1 MAIAKISGV
10 AVYQIIELLFYRLA
24 CILNRDLKRYCKNY
38 FTFTSRNCAG
48 MNIRFSLFFLIA
60 VILLSSCGSAKYGR
74 DAMLSQD
81 IGEYY
86 KAIERYRIATRK
98 EKDRNKRME
107 YAYQTAECYRF
118 IGDYERAEL
127 YYKNAIRRGY
137 PGKIALLHH
146 AGMLRAT
153 QKYEDAIETYRAY
166 LDSVPGDLQ
175 ALYGLESIRKTQG
188 WVANPTR
195 HIINPIKEINSRES
209 DFSPVFVAGRDNE
222 IIFTSSRNAVTG
234 KQKSMITGQGYTDLF
249 RSTFGVQKQK
259 WETPKLLDEDLIINT
274 EDEEG
279 AATLTSTGEQMIF
292 TRCRY
297 NKNEPLGAELYSS
310 SQSRGSFSDA
320 TRVGVVG
327 DSIVAAHPAF
337 SENEN
342 LLYFVSDMEGG
353 FGGKDIWVAE
363 KKGGSFGNPV
373 NLGDSIN
380 TPGDEMFPF
389 VRDNGELYFSSNYQM
404 GMGGLDIF
412 VAKKDDD
419 GKWIVENMGSPVN
432 SPADDFGIAFVKG
445 ENKGMFTSNRKG
457 SRGDDIYSFVVPPK
471 IYQVEGEVFDKENNS
486 HIDGAT
492 VRIIGTDGTNMKMR
506 AQNGKFKMKLKPETE
521 YVFAAFKDGYLRD
534 KGTANTIGLND
545 SKDFKFELY
554 LAPTDAPI
562 KVNNINYEFARFE
575 LLPESKL
582 ALDTVYQ
589 VLVFNPTITIELMAH
604 TDYVGS
610 ETANFE
616 LSQKRAQSVVDYL
629 IEKGISPQR
638 LVAKGYGETWPKVVT
653 RELTRQYDFLKRNDE
668 LTEDFIKKLTPEQ
681 QQIAN
686 AINRRT
692 EFRVLS
698 TDFIEKFDAEPEK

>member
-1 MAIAKISGV
+1 M
-10 AVYQIIELLFYRLA
+10 
-24 CILNRDLKRYCKNY
+24 
-38 FTFTSRNCAG
+38 G
-48 MNIRFSLFFLIA
+48 MNFRFVVFLLM
-60 VILLSSCGSAKYGR
+60 VIILSSCGSAKFGR

-86 KAIERYRIATRK
+86 KAIERYRKATRK
-98 EKDRNKRME
+98 EKDREKRVV
-107 YAYQTAECYRF
+107 YAFQTAECYRY

-137 PGKIALLHH
+137 PDNIALLHH
-146 AGMLRAT
+146 ADMLRAT
-153 QKYEDAIETYRAY
+153 QQYEESIESYRMY
-166 LDSVPGDLQ
+166 LDSVPGDERAQ
-175 ALYGLESIRKTQG
+175 IGLESIRKTQD

-209 DFSPVFVAGRDNE
+209 DYSPVFVAGRDNE
-222 IIFTSSRNAVTG
+222 IIFTSSRKGVTG
-234 KQKSMITGQGYTDLF
+234 KRKSMITGQGYTDIF

-259 WETPKLLDEDLIINT
+259 WEVPKLLDENLIINT

-279 AATLTSTGEQMIF
+279 ATTLTSTGEQMIF
-292 TRCRY
+292 TRCRFD
-297 NKNEPLGAELYSS
+297 KTQPLGAELYST
-310 SQSRGSFSDA
+310 SQSRGSFSEPV
-320 TRVGVVG
+320 RVQVVG

-337 SENEN
+337 NQDES

-363 KKGGSFGNPV
+363 KTGGSFSSPV
-373 NLGDSIN
+373 NLGETIN
-380 TPGDEMFPF
+380 TPGDEMFPY
-389 VRDNGELYFSSNYQM
+389 VRDNGELYFASNYHP
-404 GMGGLDIF
+404 GMGGFDLF
-412 VAKKDDD
+412 MAVKDED
-419 GKWIVENMGSPVN
+419 GNWKIENMGSPIN
-432 SPADDFGIAFVKG
+432 SPLDDFGIAYVKG
-445 ENKGMFTSNRKG
+445 EDKGMFTSNRKG
-457 SRGDDIYSFVVPPK
+457 SRGDDIYSFLVPPK
-471 IYQVEGEVFDKENNS
+471 IYEVEGEVFNKENNT

-506 AQNGKFKMKLKPETE
+506 TQNGKFKMKLKPETE

-534 KGTANTIGLND
+534 KASASTIGLAD
-545 SKDFKFELY
+545 SKDFVFELF
-554 LAPTDAPI
+554 LTPTDSPI
-562 KVNNINYEFARFE
+562 KVDNINYEFASFE
-575 LLPESKL
+575 LLPESKT

-589 VLVFNPTITIELMAH
+589 VLIFNPTITIELMAH

-610 ETANFE
+610 DNANFE

-638 LVAKGYGETWPKVVT
+638 LVAKGYGETWPKEVT
-653 RELTRQYDFLKRNDE
+653 RDLARQYDFLKRNDV
-668 LTEDFIKKLTPEQ
+668 LTEEFIKKLTPEQ

-698 TDFIEKFDAEPEK
+698 TDFIERFDAEPEK

>member
-1 MAIAKISGV
+1 MNSRIA
-10 AVYQIIELLFYRLA
+10 
-24 CILNRDLKRYCKNY
+24 
-38 FTFTSRNCAG
+38 
-48 MNIRFSLFFLIA
+48 LFFLLII
-60 VILLSSCGSAKYGR
+60 ILSGCGSAKYGR

-81 IGEYY
+81 IGEYF
-86 KAIERYRIATRK
+86 KAIERYRKATRK
-98 EKDRNKRME
+98 EKDRDKRML
-107 YAYQTAECYRF
+107 YAYKTAECYRY

-137 PGKIALLHH
+137 PNDTALLYH
-146 AGMLRAT
+146 ADMLRAT
-153 QKYEDAIETYRAY
+153 QQYEAAIETYRTY
-166 LDSVPGDLQ
+166 LDSVPGDER
-175 ALYGLESIRKTQG
+175 AITGLESIRKTQD

-195 HIINPIKEINSRES
+195 HIINPLKELNSIES
-209 DFSPVFVAGRDNE
+209 DYSPVFVAGRDNE
-222 IIFTSSRNAVTG
+222 IIFTSSRKAVTG
-234 KQKSMITGQGYTDLF
+234 KQASMITGQGYTDIF

-259 WETPKLLDEDLIINT
+259 WEKPKLLDENLIVNT

-279 AATLTSTGEQMIF
+279 AVTLSSTGEQMIF

-297 NKNEPLGAELYSS
+297 DKNQPLGAELYST

-320 TRVGVVG
+320 VRVDVVG

-337 SENEN
+337 NETET

-353 FGGKDIWVAE
+353 YGGKDIWVAE
-363 KKGGSFGNPV
+363 KNGGSFSNPV
-373 NLGDSIN
+373 NLGDTIN
-380 TPGDEMFPF
+380 TPGDEMFPY
-389 VRDNGELYFSSNYQM
+389 VRDNGELYFASNYRL
-404 GMGGLDIF
+404 GMGGFDLF
-412 VAKKDDD
+412 VATKDED
-419 GKWIVENMGSPVN
+419 GRWKVENMGSPMN

-457 SRGDDIYSFVVPPK
+457 SRGDDIYSFLVPPK
-471 IYQVEGEVFDKENNS
+471 IYQVEGTVFDKENNNK
-486 HIDGAT
+486 IDGAT

-506 AQNGKFKMKLKPETE
+506 TQNGSFKLKLKPDTE

-534 KGTANTIGLND
+534 KATASTVNLAD
-545 SKDFKFELY
+545 SKDFEFELF
-554 LAPTDAPI
+554 LTPTDSPI
-562 KVNNINYEFARFE
+562 KVDNINYEFASFE
-575 LLPESKL
+575 LLPESKV

-610 ETANFE
+610 DQANFD

-638 LVAKGYGETWPKVVT
+638 LVAKGYGETWPKVIT
-653 RELTRQYDFLKRNDE
+653 REIAKQHEFLKRNDE